1 MLCCVKQN
9 LNFCPSKFSI
19 LPRVQ
24 ELSLQIVA
32 CQGSAQASLW
42 SLAQSPGLVKYAV
55 YWHLSNEKVQAR
67 KNIEIRNKLHHQPQL
82 KKQQRNFTPQFY
94 PTNAYTARIS
104 CLWQNVWIMICI
116 WSKWFFCEATQSK
129 GVGVIVKVNTYYWEL
144 SLIILARQAT

>member
-1 MLCCVKQN
+1 MRYIGLLITFNLVSPKDPGVFQRNMFCCVKQN
-9 LNFCPSKFSI
+9 QNFCPSMFSI

-67 KNIEIRNKLHHQPQL
+67 KNIEIRNKI
-82 KKQQRNFTPQFY
+82 T
-94 PTNAYTARIS
+94 
-104 CLWQNVWIMICI
+104 
-116 WSKWFFCEATQSK
+116 
-129 GVGVIVKVNTYYWEL
+129 
-144 SLIILARQAT
+144 